1 MCQVVVGA
9 LGKNKGKWNK
19 VPGGKQSSGRLL
31 EGVILEQD
39 SEAARE

>member
-1 MCQVVVGA
+1 MQQRKGMGNA
-9 LGKNKGKWNK
+9 KKGKWNK